1 MAQVIRKRWAHDGAG
16 RLGYRVAVSAD
27 GPRLFLYAATEG
39 AAREVDRVV
48 REALAQHQSH
58 AELALDRWHPLAQ
71 EWADAS
77 VPLPESDDARAAE
90 HQRLME
96 SETEQSRATGR
107 AAWQVRIELQSHREA
122 VQLAG
127 RLQAEGR
134 PVIRR
139 WKYLILGAD
148 NEDEAGALAE
158 MFTQAAPPHSSVRV
172 SVNPAAHV
180 DTRQAV
186 TGEVASLFFD
196 L

>member
-1 MAQVIRKRWAHDGAG
+1 M
-16 RLGYRVAVSAD
+16 
-27 GPRLFLYAATEG
+27 
-39 AAREVDRVV
+39 
-48 REALAQHQSH
+48 
-58 AELALDRWHPLAQ
+58 
-71 EWADAS
+71 
-77 VPLPESDDARAAE
+77 E
-90 HQRLME
+90 HQLLME

-107 AAWQVRIELQSHREA
+107 AAWQVRIELPSHREA

-127 RLQAEGR
+127 RLRAEGR

-158 MFTQAAPPHSSVRV
+158 MIRQAASPDPSVRV

-180 DTRQAV
+180 DTGQAV
-186 TGEVASLFFD
+186 TGEVASLLFY